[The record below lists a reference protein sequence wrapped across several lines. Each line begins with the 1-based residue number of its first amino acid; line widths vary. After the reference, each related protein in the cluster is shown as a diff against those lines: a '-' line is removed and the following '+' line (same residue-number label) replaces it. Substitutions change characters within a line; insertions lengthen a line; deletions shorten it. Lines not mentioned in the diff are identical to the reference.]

1 MAKTSGT
8 ADEILN
14 LPSGGGSVSGDGGD
28 FSVDLNTGTA
38 TLKFDLTVPAGPN
51 GITPPHTLQYSAGA
65 GDGAFGIGWSLGLM
79 TIRRRITPATGAAEP
94 APPGACSLVGV
105 GELVDMGA
113 RRFRPIVDATG
124 LLIEFT
130 GASWTATDKTDTQ
143 YTLGTSANARIGGG
157 ALPAAWLVDRCA
169 DSAGNAIA
177 YTWLDVGGARVPQ
190 AIAWGTYRL
199 DFVYEARPDVLV
211 DGSYGAPVTL
221 DKRCARIELHATTE
235 APSLVRSWTLLYDD
249 DGGRGRSLLAT
260 IREQGHEADGS
271 ILAAPERTF
280 AYSSPGAP
288 ALVPVTGWT
297 TPLSDPNTDLV
308 DLNGDGLPDIVHLGH
323 GMPTM
328 HPNLGG
334 GQFGAPRPLARTAAP
349 LRLSAP
355 SVAFADMSGNGSVD
369 VLVLDAP
376 FSGYYPLAAPGGSA
390 PAGFGRPIVF
400 ERAPAVSPS
409 DVRLR
414 FVDLNGDGITDILLD
429 TGRGWL
435 AYLRDGPAS
444 WSDAPRV
451 LPPARTP
458 PVSLADPHVHLADMT
473 GDGLMDIVRVTGGGL
488 TYWPARAD
496 GGWDAA
502 IAMTPSPAFG
512 RDFDPHRL
520 ALYDVDGDGCADLVY
535 VGLQSVT
542 LWRNVGATRLAAP
555 VAIPGT
561 PVALPGS
568 YRIVDLLGSGTAGV
582 HFQLPSIAGASRQS
596 YLDLGGG
603 VKPYL
608 LTDLAHG
615 AAQSTHIGYR
625 TSTEYARDDA
635 QAGAPWRTYHPFP
648 IQCVART
655 DQTDHGTGATT
666 STRYA
671 YHDARY
677 DPATRTFLGF
687 GRVDSEQLG
696 DASCPTLRVETTF
709 HLGLDPADP
718 ARPLTGDEA
727 LKLGALRRKPLV
739 TATYGLDGSPL
750 EHRPYSITRH
760 AYDALLVAST
770 ADNGKRIAVPYCTTS
785 TEERWERQSAAVS
798 ARTVDYLA
806 ITSEGDVTSQR
817 TRAQR
822 AGIAAPDQDVTTTTT
837 LATGGKNLRLPARV
851 TQTAPGGDIVSE
863 SICFYDG
870 DAFAGLPEG
879 QATRGLVTRIEDRV
893 FDDAFVASVWGDT
906 PPDLTQYGYHRLP
919 GEAGSWWKT
928 RRAHAR
934 GANASG
940 PTLATKGPLGALQT
954 LQYDASGQRVVKVID
969 ALGNAVAAT
978 TDARVFQTASLTDA
992 NGHRTADAFDA
1003 LGRVVATIGPLDTP
1017 ALPTIAFT
1025 YTVGAISTVTSA
1037 TRGTHGGADAVP
1049 ALTWIDGT
1057 GNVLGKGTPAAAPG
1071 EWTVTHAVRRN
1082 ARGLVAA
1089 SFLPYAATGANWQPP
1104 PADTGATTSTYDA
1117 LGRLVQLTRPD
1128 GLVVTSRREGDTL
1141 ITSETWPGGAAL
1153 DVERQVYD
1161 AAGQLVSVSRNA
1173 GDHWVEQR
1181 YAYAPSGKV
1190 RDVTLPGG
1198 AHVAFT
1204 LDLLG
1209 RVFAQQSPDT
1219 GRTVFLLDASD
1230 NQRARTNAAGQIV
1243 RTEVDAMNRATNVYH
1258 DAEPAPRVRY
1268 EYADASGAPPADG
1281 IVANRYTRLWRITD
1295 EIGTVDFEY
1304 DEAGRKT
1311 ATTRTVAATGQRF
1324 VTRRAYDALGRL
1336 ARATLPASAPGG
1348 AARTIAY
1355 GYAADGRLVSAS
1367 GVVKDAAY
1375 DRFGRLTSID
1385 YENGASTLIDYAANA
1400 GGIARVRVLDAA
1412 RNVLRDTTLTRGGG
1426 LVQTLASAHAG
1437 DDSVDFGYDPL
1448 RRLTSAHYRQGATAA
1463 DAHDWTFD
1471 DAFNATAATDA
1482 GVLTYE
1488 PGTHRL
1494 ASVGG
1499 AAVAFDAAGRMTSG
1513 RFGAAT
1519 FDAADHLSAVTLPD
1533 ATHIAH
1539 TYDYQGRRVRST
1551 KNGAQT
1557 YFSPIEDIEFQGDTA
1572 IVWITFGRQRIA
1584 ADIGGAL
1591 TFVHPNALGV
1601 MDLITDS
1608 GGAYGTRVRQ
1618 TPFGYARAADG
1629 AAPAGGVAAV
1639 ALALGAADATGLVCH
1654 GLRWYDPR
1662 VGQFISPDPVVTSV
1676 YTVGAWNPY
1685 VYCLGNPILLADPN
1699 GCSFLSVLE
1708 IIGVAILAAACVVG
1722 AIFTG
1727 GATLVALGVLSANIG
1742 GWLLAGVALGSL
1754 GGAIAGEL
1762 AAQKAGGNLWA
1773 GAFLG
1778 AFLGGATSLIGGAL
1792 GGAAAAGIDT
1802 LIGGTKTF
1810 LSFVAAGAIQGTL
1823 AGAGTGLAIGYAGG
1837 KGNAES
1843 MLIAMAKGAA
1853 WGAVLGTLLGAGIGA
1868 IAGTGIS
1875 GAAKPDNFLNIGA
1888 FGQKFADF
1896 TSTST
1901 AINSADN
1908 AAGVTESLAQLSM
1921 PNGFNAGNLL
1931 GLLPNLVTTNEQ
1943 AAGWFSIPIGWLGP
1957 GVLND
1962 AGFAGLVDT
1971 SMALDQAGFS
1981 YAHQISLLLGAAPY
1995 FIDYAATMAQIVDA
2009 NGVNNFEMAFNNAFG
2024 SGSPSNTG

>member
-249 DGGRGRSLLAT
+249 GGGRGRSLLAT
-260 IREQGHEADGS
+260 IREQGHAADGS

-750 EHRPYSITRH
+750 ERRPYSITRH

-1104 PADTGATTSTYDA
+1104 PANTGATTSTYDA

-1190 RDVTLPGG
+1190 RDVMLPGG

-1311 ATTRTVAATGQRF
+1311 ATT
-1324 VTRRAYDALGRL
+1324 
-1336 ARATLPASAPGG
+1336 
-1348 AARTIAY
+1348 
-1355 GYAADGRLVSAS
+1355 VS
-1367 GVVKDAAY
+1367 Y
-1375 DRFGRLTSID
+1375 
-1385 YENGASTLIDYAANA
+1385 
-1400 GGIARVRVLDAA
+1400 
-1412 RNVLRDTTLTRGGG
+1412 
-1426 LVQTLASAHAG
+1426 
-1437 DDSVDFGYDPL
+1437 
-1448 RRLTSAHYRQGATAA
+1448 
-1463 DAHDWTFD
+1463 
-1471 DAFNATAATDA
+1471 
-1482 GVLTYE
+1482 
-1488 PGTHRL
+1488 THL
-1494 ASVGG
+1494 
-1499 AAVAFDAAGRMTSG
+1499 
-1513 RFGAAT
+1513 
-1519 FDAADHLSAVTLPD
+1519 
-1533 ATHIAH
+1533 
-1539 TYDYQGRRVRST
+1539 
-1551 KNGAQT
+1551 
-1557 YFSPIEDIEFQGDTA
+1557 
-1572 IVWITFGRQRIA
+1572 
-1584 ADIGGAL
+1584 
-1591 TFVHPNALGV
+1591 
-1601 MDLITDS
+1601 
-1608 GGAYGTRVRQ
+1608 
-1618 TPFGYARAADG
+1618 
-1629 AAPAGGVAAV
+1629 
-1639 ALALGAADATGLVCH
+1639 
-1654 GLRWYDPR
+1654 
-1662 VGQFISPDPVVTSV
+1662 
-1676 YTVGAWNPY
+1676 
-1685 VYCLGNPILLADPN
+1685 
-1699 GCSFLSVLE
+1699 
-1708 IIGVAILAAACVVG
+1708 
-1722 AIFTG
+1722 
-1727 GATLVALGVLSANIG
+1727 
-1742 GWLLAGVALGSL
+1742 
-1754 GGAIAGEL
+1754 
-1762 AAQKAGGNLWA
+1762 
-1773 GAFLG
+1773 
-1778 AFLGGATSLIGGAL
+1778 
-1792 GGAAAAGIDT
+1792 
-1802 LIGGTKTF
+1802 
-1810 LSFVAAGAIQGTL
+1810 
-1823 AGAGTGLAIGYAGG
+1823 
-1837 KGNAES
+1837 
-1843 MLIAMAKGAA
+1843 
-1853 WGAVLGTLLGAGIGA
+1853 
-1868 IAGTGIS
+1868 
-1875 GAAKPDNFLNIGA
+1875 
-1888 FGQKFADF
+1888 
-1896 TSTST
+1896 
-1901 AINSADN
+1901 
-1908 AAGVTESLAQLSM
+1908 
-1921 PNGFNAGNLL
+1921 
-1931 GLLPNLVTTNEQ
+1931 
-1943 AAGWFSIPIGWLGP
+1943 
-1957 GVLND
+1957 
-1962 AGFAGLVDT
+1962 
-1971 SMALDQAGFS
+1971 
-1981 YAHQISLLLGAAPY
+1981 
-1995 FIDYAATMAQIVDA
+1995 
-2009 NGVNNFEMAFNNAFG
+2009 
-2024 SGSPSNTG
+2024 